1 MFGQLVII
9 RQSFNPLL
17 SGSVFLT
24 SACVCSSEDIAK
36 CFNPLLSGSVFLTFM
51 DEYEEAWVYRHCGFN
66 PLLSGSVFLTRVF
79 VFQQIC

>member
-36 CFNPLLSGSVFLTFM
+36 CFNPLLSGSVFLT
-51 DEYEEAWVYRHCGFN
+51 DKGVLLVGFS
-66 PLLSGSVFLTRVF
+66 PRLVSIPSLAGQFF
-79 VFQQIC
+79 